1 MCTEHGRRGPL
12 PRPARQCG
20 HTAASNRNRF
30 ADRGAAVIDYIACS
44 GARVPDQ
51 PRQAPDAISLQNVPL
66 ESGQYQFRL
75 SAITRGCQ

>member
-44 GARVPDQ
+44 GARVPTSHDRLRTRS
-51 PRQAPDAISLQNVPL
+51 PYKTSPL
-66 ESGQYQFRL
+66 ESGQYRFRL